1 MHETM
6 KGVHKTMFQFTK
18 KDAMIEEMDLT
29 DEQLTEV
36 TGGAGLVSSLLG
48 TPSTSTTGT
57 TSTGTTIQAGVQ
69 AAAGVGIQTDALNN
83 VTSIL

>member
-1 MHETM
+1 M

-36 TGGAGLVSSLLG
+36 TGGAGLISGLLG
-48 TPSTSTTGT
+48 TPATAK

-69 AAAGVGIQTDALNN
+69 AAAGVGVSTDALDT

>member
-48 TPSTSTTGT
+48 SPSTSTT

-69 AAAGVGIQTDALNN
+69 AAAGVGIQTDALNA
-83 VTSIL
+83 VTGLL